1 MINLY
6 FIKAMAK
13 TKQNKTTAVNPTN
26 LIYPKLPLVLK
37 GSLILILNKV

>member
-6 FIKAMAK
+6 FIKTITKA
-13 TKQNKTTAVNPTN
+13 KQNKTTSVDPTN
-26 LIYPKLPLVLK
+26 LIYPKLLLVLK